1 MGPAT
6 SLSARPSIVRS
17 TLTLSLRLS
26 TDVMRLKSAAGELLL
41 LPLAARL
48 LRLLLA
54 ALLLLRLPP
63 LLPGVAR
70 ALLATLQAV
79 LALLPWPASGPFL
92 GLAFPTRRRRGWR

>member
-41 LPLAARL
+41 
-48 LRLLLA
+48 
-54 ALLLLRLPP
+54 LPP